1 VSRTPSR
8 SLTPEQE
15 AQAQAL
21 AERLHAAS
29 KDEFLHLAR
38 LLVATDDHQ
47 LFGATEYQLRDQ
59 VLHIAAAA
67 LQTALDGREKKTTTR
82 APA

>member
-1 VSRTPSR
+1 MPRTPSR

-15 AQAQAL
+15 AQARDL
-21 AERLHAAS
+21 AQRLHAAS
-29 KDEFLHLAR
+29 QDDFLLLAR
-38 LLVATDDHQ
+38 LLVATPDHQ
-47 LFGATEYQLRDQ
+47 LFGATEYQLRDRA
-59 VLHIAAAA
+59 LHLVAA